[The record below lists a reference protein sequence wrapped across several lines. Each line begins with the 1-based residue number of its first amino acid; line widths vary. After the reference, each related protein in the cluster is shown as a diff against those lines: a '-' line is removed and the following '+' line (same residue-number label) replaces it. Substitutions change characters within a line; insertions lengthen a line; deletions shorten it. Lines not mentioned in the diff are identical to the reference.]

1 MLAFLLCLCLA
12 VVGVVGDLTDADFAK
27 IGSLL
32 TNELDKRDERL
43 YTELGT
49 LKSTIDAL
57 ETKFDTLE
65 TKFDTLETKFD
76 TLETKFDT
84 LNTTLSI
91 KIDVLDT
98 KIDYIKFELS
108 KNHFFN
114 RIRIDVLQN
123 VSGDFAHCINPDGST
138 KHSGT

>member
-49 LKSTIDAL
+49 IKSTIDALDTKFDAL
-57 ETKFDTLE
+57 ETKFDTLNS
-65 TKFDTLETKFD
+65 T
-76 TLETKFDT
+76 
-84 LNTTLSI
+84 
-91 KIDVLDT
+91 
-98 KIDYIKFELS
+98 
-108 KNHFFN
+108 
-114 RIRIDVLQN
+114 
-123 VSGDFAHCINPDGST
+123 VSAQIGDLKTYCIFRFSLFQPQSR
-138 KHSGT
+138 